1 MQLPV
6 ILCFMVGTVMEIYSL
21 NWMSGEISILNTVS
35 LIMLTFLVGI
45 VVGRSWGKEFFQKMQ
60 WHLKSG
66 TVPEKEILKGAVM
79 AVASMALITPGVVTD
94 ALGLLILF
102 PVTREIFLKLASGL
116 TRKKIAAGEHY
127 FFFKS

>member
-66 TVPEKEILKGAVM
+66 TIPEKEILKGAVM

-102 PVTREIFLKLASGL
+102 PVTREIFLKLASVL
-116 TRKKIAAGEHY
+116 TQKKIAAGEHY